1 MSTRYQHAIFCVSG
15 SIWGLHALRRT
26 RTLQGIATLNSC
38 PGRNGHSY
46 EAALLREVG
55 RCLGV
60 VAEVPGTGTATKWN
74 MSRE

>member
-46 EAALLREVG
+46 EAALLREIG
-55 RCLGV
+55 RCLGGRRRSSGYRYGD
-60 VAEVPGTGTATKWN
+60 EVEHE
-74 MSRE
+74 S